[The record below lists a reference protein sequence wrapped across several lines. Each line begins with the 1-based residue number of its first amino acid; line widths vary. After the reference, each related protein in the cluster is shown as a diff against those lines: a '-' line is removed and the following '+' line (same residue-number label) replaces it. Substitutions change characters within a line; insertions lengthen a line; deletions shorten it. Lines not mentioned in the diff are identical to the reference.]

1 MEENMLSI
9 SEAAKLLGVCENTL
23 RDWDIEG
30 KFLASRT
37 TGNHRRYSLEQIRD
51 YLSKNPPKPEPGI
64 APQSVWYCGEGK
76 PTNDSLAIVEECKG
90 YEYWKEF
97 VEDIKDYD
105 QKKNLSILLS
115 NTYAYRLSPNVESI
129 FSTKQMLW
137 LTKESWLRSR
147 FKNMVSVQ
155 PMTGPASLL
164 YFTSNNS
171 TVPIISNE
179 GIAAKTLKFN
189 FNLFSKANFD
199 QMKEVYADSIAS
211 EIDYYIFNNL
221 LDKMSFEPWMDAL
234 TGPMSDEMLE
244 EILKS
249 YDYIIGPENLINK
262 IKNKLCISEIG
273 DNIKYYRYIENFK
286 DQTLERKYMD
296 LFVIPICLDP
306 DSLTVVAAGGKYP
319 TSNLTL
325 PIFAPYV
332 LFMTSPTVGG
342 FSLFLSVLS
351 RLGSFTESDIRR

>member
-1 MEENMLSI
+1 
-9 SEAAKLLGVCENTL
+9 
-23 RDWDIEG
+23 
-30 KFLASRT
+30 
-37 TGNHRRYSLEQIRD
+37 
-51 YLSKNPPKPEPGI
+51 
-64 APQSVWYCGEGK
+64 
-76 PTNDSLAIVEECKG
+76 
-90 YEYWKEF
+90 
-97 VEDIKDYD
+97 
-105 QKKNLSILLS
+105 
-115 NTYAYRLSPNVESI
+115 
-129 FSTKQMLW
+129 MLW

-155 PMTGPASLL
+155 PMTGPASLV
-164 YFTSNNS
+164 YFANTIDN
-171 TVPIISNE
+171 TVHILSE

-189 FNLFSKANFD
+189 FNLFAKANFD
-199 QMKEVYADSIAS
+199 QMKEVYADSMAS

-221 LDKMSFEPWMDAL
+221 LNKMSFEPWMDAL
-234 TGPMSDEMLE
+234 AGPMSDETLE

-249 YDYIIGPENLINK
+249 YDYIIGPEDLINK
-262 IKNKLCISEIG
+262 IKNKLCIREIG

-286 DQTLERKYMD
+286 AQTLEPKYID

-306 DSLTVVAAGGKYP
+306 DSFTVVAAGGKYP

-351 RLGSFTESDIRR
+351 RLGSFTESDIRRK

>member
-9 SEAAKLLGVCENTL
+9 SEAAKLLDVCENTL

-30 KFLASRT
+30 KFLAFRT
-37 TGNHRRYSLEQIRD
+37 TGNHRRYSLDQIRD
-51 YLSKNPPKPEPGI
+51 YLSKNPPKPESIGE
-64 APQSVWYCGEGK
+64 YREGK
-76 PTNDSLAIVEECKG
+76 PTNGSLVIVEECKG

-97 VEDIKDYD
+97 IEDIKDYD
-105 QKKNLSILLS
+105 QKKILSILLS
-115 NTYAYRLSPNVESI
+115 NTYAYRNIESI

-155 PMTGPASLL
+155 PMTGPASLV
-164 YFTSNNS
+164 YFANTIDN
-171 TVPIISNE
+171 TVHILSE

-189 FNLFSKANFD
+189 FNLFAKANFD
-199 QMKEVYADSIAS
+199 QMKEVYADSMAS

-221 LDKMSFEPWMDAL
+221 LNKMSFEPWMDAL
-234 TGPMSDEMLE
+234 AGPMSDETLE

-249 YDYIIGPENLINK
+249 YDYIIGPEDLINK
-262 IKNKLCISEIG
+262 IKNKLCIREIG

-286 DQTLERKYMD
+286 AQTLEPKYID

-306 DSLTVVAAGGKYP
+306 DSFTVVAAGGKYP

-351 RLGSFTESDIRR
+351 RLGSFTESDIRRK